1 MAIDTN
7 KNTRL
12 ALTMN
17 RELHSIVKEYAN
29 KENRKVSNF
38 IINCVVEYLRN
49 KYKDEL

>member
-17 RELHSIVKEYAN
+17 KELHSIVKEYAD

-38 IINCVVEYLRN
+38 IINLFFILYIVLYI
-49 KYKDEL
+49 